1 MFALKESN
9 LKNRVNSLSLI
20 ILLSGH
26 IWKILQV
33 VKEMKVSR
41 LNALIEIK
49 SIPKTIVLTPLLQK
63 KLNLRMIE
71 EQR

>member
-9 LKNRVNSLSLI
+9 SKNRVNSLSLI
-20 ILLSGH
+20 IPLSGH

-49 SIPKTIVLTPLLQK
+49 SIPKTIVLTSLLWK

-71 EQR
+71 ERK

>member
-9 LKNRVNSLSLI
+9 SKNRVSSLSLI

-49 SIPKTIVLTPLLQK
+49 FIPKTIVLTPLLWK

-71 EQR
+71 ERK

>member
-1 MFALKESN
+1 MFALKKSN
-9 LKNRVNSLSLI
+9 LKNRMNCLSSI

-49 SIPKTIVLTPLLQK
+49 FIPKTIVLTPLLWK

-71 EQR
+71 ERK

>member
-49 SIPKTIVLTPLLQK
+49 SIPKTIVLTPLLWK

-71 EQR
+71 ERK

>member
-1 MFALKESN
+1 MFALKKSN

-33 VKEMKVSR
+33 VKEMKVST

-49 SIPKTIVLTPLLQK
+49 SIPKTIVLTPLLWK
-63 KLNLRMIE
+63 KLNLRIIE
-71 EQR
+71 ERK